1 MARTNKI
8 KNTSSENN
16 KTSKAVKTAEN
27 SNAKRNDLVQP
38 EEVLK
43 DIEDTIKENNKK
55 FDKITEKISEFN
67 GSVDIENEETQKEI
81 INNIAEADNA
91 IKELE
96 EEIKKQENTLNKTQK
111 ATVNQNFTAF
121 WNGIS
126 TDW

>member
-1 MARTNKI
+1 MARTNKS
-8 KNTSSENN
+8 KNTTNENN
-16 KTSKAVKTAEN
+16 KTTKNGKTVENNSVKNNT
-27 SNAKRNDLVQP
+27 LIQP

-67 GSVDIENEETQKEI
+67 GSVDIENEETQKQI

-96 EEIKKQENTLNKTQK
+96 EEIKKQEKTLNENQK
-111 ATVNQNFTAF
+111 ATVNQNFTSF

-126 TDW
+126 ADW